1 MLQAE
6 ELKSQ
11 LTVAVQG
18 QKEAKDKMLLC
29 LADMENLRARSAQQV
44 ETNRKFAVQVC
55 IQRTGEGIVILKHS
69 MVTLFE
75 KCVDDSQFRRVA
87 DIIKSGHAHSLCIVT
102 GRLYTVLAWC
112 LRIKTCST
120 VTSTH
125 GYTVK

>member
-11 LTVAVQG
+11 LTLAVQG

-55 IQRTGEGIVILKHS
+55 IQMREGIGICNI
-69 MVTLFE
+69 E
-75 KCVDDSQFRRVA
+75 
-87 DIIKSGHAHSLCIVT
+87 
-102 GRLYTVLAWC
+102 W
-112 LRIKTCST
+112 
-120 VTSTH
+120 
-125 GYTVK
+125 